1 MYEMDLAMVYDA
13 LDVAEE
19 QGPGPLLAAARKAH
33 HTLPYL
39 VLSAL
44 HRDGH
49 PMSEA
54 ARGTLERA
62 LRRARHYEDVLA
74 GITAQVPV
82 QVIKGPLLARAYPD
96 GLLRPQGDLD
106 LVAESEPDLWRAVRL
121 LMTEPPL
128 YVGVSVLGAPDR
140 HVVVTLTW
148 QPEDPLLDPEL
159 RVEVATAAL
168 VGDDAAVPIR
178 PRMPADPL
186 ASNLLALA
194 EERFQRPF
202 HPRDAIDVHLLGTT
216 EPESPAELVPAVIA
230 YRLAPEVRELLDYTA
245 QRLPLGSLS
254 GTGAALESAEA
265 AELAR
270 RAAHRTP
277 PDQDTGTR
285 GALASGRPLYGMPLR
300 HADGRAH
307 WDRARLHPFQ
317 DDALLLTPVG
327 DYLLVADETVTQERY
342 DAALR
347 ELDLIG
353 EAP

>member
-1 MYEMDLAMVYDA
+1 MDLALVYDA
-13 LDVAEE
+13 LDVAEDE
-19 QGPGPLLAAARKAH
+19 GPGPLLAAARKAH
-33 HTLPYL
+33 YTLPYL

-44 HRDGH
+44 HRDDH
-49 PMSEA
+49 PMSAA
-54 ARGTLERA
+54 ARETLERA

-74 GITAQVPV
+74 GITARVPV
-82 QVIKGPLLARAYPD
+82 QVIKGPLLARVYPE

-106 LVAESEPDLWRAVRL
+106 LVAEDEPDLWRAVRL
-121 LMTEPPL
+121 LMSEPPL
-128 YVGVSVLGAPDR
+128 YVGVSVLGAPGR
-140 HVVVTLTW
+140 HVVVTMTW

-186 ASNLLALA
+186 TANLLALA

-202 HPRDAIDVHLLGTT
+202 HPRDAIDVHLLGAA
-216 EPESPAELVPAVIA
+216 EPEPPAGLVPAVVT
-230 YRLAPEVRELLDYTA
+230 YRLAPEVRELLAYAA

-254 GTGAALESAEA
+254 GIGAALDTAAEE
-265 AELAR
+265 ELAR

-277 PDQDTGTR
+277 DAQDTGTP
-285 GALASGRPLYGMPLR
+285 GALAAGRPLYGMPLR
-300 HADGRAH
+300 PADGRAH
-307 WDRARLHPFQ
+307 WDRARLHSFH

-327 DYLLVADETVTQERY
+327 DYLLVSGETVTQERY

-347 ELDLIG
+347 ELDRIG
-353 EAP
+353 GTL